1 MSLLILPKIRIMT
14 QLFISNLKIMY
25 RNRQTAF
32 WALFFPLLLVT
43 VFGLF
48 NMTEY
53 SKSKI
58 GILNSS
64 EDELATQLID
74 SLGNIKGWSISS
86 QTDSK
91 SLETDL
97 ETGSLE
103 YGIYIPENFSLENPF
118 VTVQY
123 ASPNDT
129 EHQVIAATTRDTIQQ
144 LTNPNYVVTT
154 IGDSIN
160 KEPANYFDTVLLGI
174 IGLAITVN
182 SVISITIQ
190 LSTYRNQNIL
200 KRLLATPLPIW
211 KFFFCEILSHL
222 VLVLVQTSVIL
233 IVGCFIFGAN
243 IYGNILYIY
252 VIVIIGTI
260 VFINI
265 GFILSSWANS
275 PAAGSGLGNA
285 VIFPMI
291 FLSGTFFPVE
301 YLPWPLPLLSAII
314 PLTPM
319 LEALREVALSQM
331 SLIAIWP
338 SIAVLLVWI
347 LLTGVIATRVFK
359 FN

>member
-1 MSLLILPKIRIMT
+1 
-14 QLFISNLKIMY
+14 MY

-48 NMTEY
+48 NMTEFN
-53 SKSKI
+53 KTKI
-58 GILNSS
+58 GIADLSETTLSS
-64 EDELATQLID
+64 SLIQD
-74 SLGNIKGWSISS
+74 LGNIQDWNISS
-86 QTDSK
+86 VDIT
-91 SLETDL
+91 EMTTRL
-97 ETGSLE
+97 ETGTLD
-103 YGIYIPENFSLENPF
+103 YGISIPKDFEKTEPF
-118 VTVQY
+118 ITVQY

-129 EHQVIAATTRDTIQQ
+129 GHHVVAAAVRDTIQQ
-144 LTNPNYVVTT
+144 LINPNYSLTT
-154 IGDSIN
+154 VGVSIN
-160 KEPANYFDTVLLGI
+160 KEPANYFDSVLLGI

-211 KFFFCEILSHL
+211 QFFFCEILAHL
-222 VLVLVQTSVIL
+222 VLVLIQTTIIL
-233 IVGCFIFGAN
+233 LVGSFVFGAN
-243 IYGNILYIY
+243 ISGNLFFLYI
-252 VIVIIGTI
+252 IVVIGTI

-265 GFILSSWANS
+265 GFILSAWANS

-291 FLSGTFFPVE
+291 FLSGTFFPAE

-319 LEALREVALSQM
+319 LEALREVALNQM
-331 SLIAIWP
+331 SLLDAWMPI
-338 SIAVLLVWI
+338 SILGAWI